1 MSESTPAPGAA
12 PDAFD
17 RVLGVLCALPV
28 ALIVGLTFAEVFARY
43 LFSAPIRGSTE
54 IIEYAMALVIFAA
67 LPLITKHRGHVSVSL
82 IDGVVR
88 GGMRRVKNVLCD
100 AVSCFALGLLAWR
113 LWLQAVSDQRAKV
126 HTVVL
131 EWPHA
136 PLYYAMAAF
145 AAVSALA
152 MLWLTWRSLRGTEH
166 AA

>member
-12 PDAFD
+12 PDVFD
-17 RVLGVLCALPV
+17 RVLGVLSALPV
-28 ALIVGLTFAEVFARY
+28 ALIVALTFAEVFARY
-43 LFSAPIRGSTE
+43 VLSAPIRGSTE

-67 LPLITKHRGHVSVSL
+67 LPLITRHRGHVSVSL

-88 GGMRRVKNVLCD
+88 GGLRRVKNVLCD

-113 LWLQAVSDQRAKV
+113 LWLQAASDQRAHV
-126 HTVVL
+126 STVVL

-145 AAVSALA
+145 AAASALT
-152 MLWLTWRSLRGTEH
+152 MLWLTWHSLRSPEQD
-166 AA
+166 A